1 MIFFFFSFF
10 GTQTLL
16 NENEAHV
23 SKHVFKKK
31 KLKCQNIKYFKQIIT
46 PQIIFTLRHNRHVLE
61 GLKIIY
67 DQTTK

>member
-1 MIFFFFSFF
+1 MKMKHMFPNMFS
-10 GTQTLL
+10 
-16 NENEAHV
+16 
-23 SKHVFKKK
+23 KKN

-46 PQIIFTLRHNRHVLE
+46 PQIIFTPRHNRHVLE